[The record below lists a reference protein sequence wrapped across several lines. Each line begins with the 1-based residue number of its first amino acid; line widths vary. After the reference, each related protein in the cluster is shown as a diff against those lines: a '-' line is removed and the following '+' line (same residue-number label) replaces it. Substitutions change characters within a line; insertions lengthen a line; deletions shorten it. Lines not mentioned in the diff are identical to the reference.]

1 MIILLTNDD
10 GIDSSNL
17 EYAKG
22 ILQHYGTVYTVAP
35 SQEQSAK
42 GMSLTIGE
50 VNFTKIDDFNY
61 SIDGTPVDCVN
72 FALGGLKL
80 KPDFIFSGINKGYN
94 LGFDTKYSG
103 TVGACLQGQYFGVK
117 TVAFSS
123 DRKGTTMMKQFFET
137 TLKYILDKD
146 LLSSEYTLSVN
157 FPREGTLEPKGILHT
172 ELYYYEYSY
181 EHEITDNKFVPTRI
195 LHRKEHLPLNSDAY
209 ACRHGYTS
217 ITKIKN

>member
-10 GIDSSNL
+10 GIHSSNL
-17 EYAKG
+17 KYAKRM
-22 ILQHYGTVYTVAP
+22 LEKYGTVYTVAP
-35 SQEQSAK
+35 NKEQSAK

-50 VNFTKIDDFNY
+50 LSFEKIDEYNY

-80 KPDFIFSGINKGYN
+80 KPDFIFSGVNAGYN

-103 TVGACLQGQYFGVK
+103 TVGACFQGQYFGAK
-117 TVAFSS
+117 TLAFSS
-123 DRKGTTMMKQFFET
+123 DKNGTTMMKQFFKT
-137 TLKYILDKD
+137 TLDYILEND
-146 LLSSEYTLSVN
+146 LLSSEYTLNVN
-157 FPREGTLEPKGILHT
+157 FPKEDTVEPQGILHT
-172 ELYYYEYSY
+172 ELYYHDYSY
-181 EHEITDNKFVPTRI
+181 EHVITNGKFVPNRI
-195 LHRKEHLPLNSDAY
+195 LQRKEYLPHNSDAY